1 MDKTNQ
7 YVLFFNQLTPNLD
20 QIYRPFGHEMVAT
33 GIGHYSIAEQIKLPF
48 ILKRYKL
55 DLVHFPHFN
64 VPLLYRKPF
73 MVTIHDLTHTKFPG
87 RKKSHILHRFAYNL
101 VLINAIRAAKKI
113 IAVSQST
120 KNEILE
126 HFSSISADKIQV
138 VYEGASEYYAMT
150 NKDEAMAQ
158 LQKKFGFTR
167 PFLLYVG
174 VWRRYK
180 NLPMLAK
187 AFDKLAEQF
196 DYDLVLAGEPDPFYP
211 EIKEQVMG
219 IKHKDR
225 IRAIGRVNDAD
236 LKNLY
241 NAADLTVMPSLH
253 EGFGLPLL
261 ESAACG
267 TGVAC
272 SDIPTLREVMGQAA
286 EYFDP
291 TNLDNMT
298 DVLSELLSN
307 HTRLEELANLALN
320 RVKHFSWKQAA
331 AETIAIYNS
340 TK

>member
-1 MDKTNQ
+1 
-7 YVLFFNQLTPNLD
+7 
-20 QIYRPFGHEMVAT
+20 
-33 GIGHYSIAEQIKLPF
+33 
-48 ILKRYKL
+48 
-55 DLVHFPHFN
+55 
-64 VPLLYRKPF
+64 
-73 MVTIHDLTHTKFPG
+73 
-87 RKKSHILHRFAYNL
+87 
-101 VLINAIRAAKKI
+101 
-113 IAVSQST
+113 
-120 KNEILE
+120 
-126 HFSSISADKIQV
+126 
-138 VYEGASEYYAMT
+138 
-150 NKDEAMAQ
+150 MAQ